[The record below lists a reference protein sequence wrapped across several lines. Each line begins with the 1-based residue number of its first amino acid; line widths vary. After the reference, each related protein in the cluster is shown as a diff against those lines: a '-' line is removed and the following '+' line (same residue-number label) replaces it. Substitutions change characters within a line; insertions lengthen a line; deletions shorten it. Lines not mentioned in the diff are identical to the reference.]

1 VRLQQAMAGAAA
13 AVPVRLGVALTSLD
27 QNGPQVTAGFS
38 DGTSGGYDLV
48 VGADGIYSTVR
59 MLLGISG
66 GPEYAGVMA
75 WRSVISSRPAG
86 VEELMVLLGDGCF
99 VGVVP
104 IGGGHTYSF
113 AAIDSDPVDDPVPG
127 RLARF
132 RRRFAAFGGPVPE
145 YLAALESDE
154 QLHFGPIEW
163 VDLDSWHSGRVVL
176 VGDAAHA
183 APPHMGEGGSLAIED
198 ALVLAEVLRDGATV
212 EQALDAYAVRRRSR
226 VGWVQ
231 EQSRAAARAWTLP
244 PDIRNAAL
252 RERGDQML
260 QDRYRPLI
268 DVP

>member
-1 VRLQQAMAGAAA
+1 M
-13 AVPVRLGVALTSLD
+13 
-27 QNGPQVTAGFS
+27 
-38 DGTSGGYDLV
+38 
-48 VGADGIYSTVR
+48 
-59 MLLGISG
+59 
-66 GPEYAGVMA
+66 
-75 WRSVISSRPAG
+75 
-86 VEELMVLLGDGCF
+86 MVLLGDGCF

-104 IGGGHTYSF
+104 LGGGQTYSF
-113 AAIDSDPVDDPVPG
+113 AAIDSDPVEDPIPG

-198 ALVLAEVLRDGATV
+198 ALVLAEVLRDGDSV
-212 EQALDAYAVRRRSR
+212 EQALDAYATRRRPR

-231 EQSRAAARAWTLP
+231 QQSRAAARAWILP

-252 RERGDQML
+252 RDRGDQML

-268 DVP
+268 EVP